1 MNGQQQGPGNA
12 LCARAVEKTYVL
24 GKHKIPVLRDISVDV
39 SFGETLCIRGA
50 SGAGKT
56 TLLHILGGLEQPNS
70 GTVEIGGADVYMMR
84 EKKRSRVRGT
94 RIGFVFQAYH
104 LLPELTIEEN
114 VLLPSMR
121 LSGVGRTRI
130 VAEKRARELLDQV
143 GLSERL
149 EHRPAELS
157 GGEQQRAAIA
167 RSLINDP
174 DIILA
179 DEPTGNL
186 DSRTGE
192 SVLDLLFDLVVAR
205 RRTLV
210 MVTHNDQVAERCSRS
225 MTLADGT
232 LC

>member
-1 MNGQQQGPGNA
+1 
-12 LCARAVEKTYVL
+12 V
-24 GKHKIPVLRDISVDV
+24 
-39 SFGETLCIRGA
+39 CIRGA

-56 TLLHILGGLEQPNS
+56 TLLHVIGGLEQPNS

-84 EKKRSRVRGT
+84 ERKRSHVRGT

-104 LLPELTIEEN
+104 LLPELTVEEN

-121 LSGVGRTRI
+121 LSGVGRAR
-130 VAEKRARELLDQV
+130 VDAEKRALELLDLV

-192 SVLDLLFDLVVAR
+192 SVLDLLFDLVGAR

-225 MTLADGT
+225 MILEDGT
-232 LC
+232 IR

>member
-1 MNGQQQGPGNA
+1 MSSQQQGPGNA
-12 LCARAVEKTYVL
+12 LCARALEKTYVL

-149 EHRPAELS
+149 EHR
-157 GGEQQRAAIA
+157 AAIA

-192 SVLDLLFDLVVAR
+192 SVLALLFDLVVAR

>member
-1 MNGQQQGPGNA
+1 MNGQQQSPGNA
-12 LCARAVEKTYVL
+12 LRARAVAKTYVL
-24 GKHKIPVLRDISVDV
+24 GKHKISVLRDISVDV

-84 EKKRSRVRGT
+84 ERKRSHVRGT

-114 VLLPSMR
+114 VLLPSM
-121 LSGVGRTRI
+121 
-130 VAEKRARELLDQV
+130 KRARELLDQV

-174 DIILA
+174 DIILT